1 MNKIFICTA
10 LVKGA
15 SPDDEAVIARM
26 PLLRRMKFDAV
37 KNPAVRCQMIAAQ
50 RAMDGALGAFLPG
63 YAPPADFVYMAD
75 GRPYVRGACISIS
88 HTSTLALCAAAAI
101 PVGADVENSGRF
113 IRADMAKRIL
123 YSGEEAP
130 RGLLGTW
137 VDKEAYLKLTGKGL
151 AGGMDTFLIKE
162 DAVYA
167 PGGMRLAYIHRPVIS
182 GHLVSVCCGEDFEIC
197 LV

>member
-1 MNKIFICTA
+1 MNKIFICAA

-26 PLLRRMKFDAV
+26 PVLRRMKFDAV

-63 YAPPADFVYMAD
+63 YAPPADFVYMPD
-75 GRPYVRGACISIS
+75 GRPYVRGAHISIS
-88 HTSTLALCAAAAI
+88 HTSTLAICAAAGVS
-101 PVGADVENSGRF
+101 VGVDVENSGRF
-113 IRADMAKRIL
+113 IRPDMAKRIL
-123 YSGEEAP
+123 YTGEEAP

-137 VDKEAYLKLTGKGL
+137 VDKEAYLKLTGAGL
-151 AGGMDTFLIKE
+151 AGGMDTFLIRK

-167 PGGMRLAYIHRPVIS
+167 PGGKRLAYIQRPVIS
-182 GHLVSVCCGEDFEIC
+182 GHLVSVCCGGEFEIEF
-197 LV
+197 V